1 MHACD
6 VTKKTGQEIQLLQ
19 VKKNPKEKKEKHS
32 AASGKKN
39 PKETTAGGQ
48 SGIRDRAF
56 IQRAGEGMTLGTK

>member
-6 VTKKTGQEIQLLQ
+6 VTKKTGQAIQLLQ
-19 VKKNPKEKKEKHS
+19 VKKNPKEKKHL

>member
-19 VKKNPKEKKEKHS
+19 VKKNPKEKKHL

-39 PKETTAGGQ
+39 PKETTAGRR
-48 SGIRDRAF
+48 SGIRS
-56 IQRAGEGMTLGTK
+56 

>member
-6 VTKKTGQEIQLLQ
+6 VTKKTGQAKQLLQ
-19 VKKNPKEKKEKHS
+19 VKKNPKEKKHL